1 MGTEILE
8 KISLLRSKPV
18 LVAGLGKS
26 GFSAAK
32 LLSKVG
38 AEVIVV
44 DQKDNLELRSRAK
57 LLKNQGIK
65 VNLDYRFE
73 TNVLDGKSLMLVSP
87 GIPPDSLL
95 MRKARE
101 IDLPIYSEVELAYWF
116 SEVPIIGITG
126 TDGKTTTTTLV
137 GKILSKAGLKVILA
151 GNIGNPLSQAV
162 LDANQSGVDYLV
174 TELSS
179 FQLKYTKF
187 FRPVVSCLLNIAT
200 DHLDWH
206 EDVQDYFQ
214 SKKKIIANQSS
225 GDWLVLNADDDKIA
239 NLSSRAKTVYFSQRK
254 VVHGVYLSDGK
265 IISNLNL
272 DNGTSLP
279 LLDCGSLSQAAN
291 WNLEN
296 IMASIAVCLPLGAS
310 RQDIV
315 DSITGFT
322 GLEHRLEFVGKW
334 DGVSYVND
342 SKATNPHS
350 AIRALM
356 SFNEPVVWLAGGQ
369 SKGSSFTD
377 LAKVARDKVKTAIL
391 FGESAGKL
399 KETLDKVNLT
409 AVVANRFDQAVNL
422 ARKTASSGDVVLL
435 SPACASFDMFKDYAE
450 RGNCFKELVLSAKQR

>member
-1 MGTEILE
+1 LE
-8 KISLLRSKPV
+8 KISLLRGKPV

-44 DQKDNLELRSRAK
+44 DQKDNLELRNRAK

-116 SEVPIIGITG
+116 SKVPIIGITG

-137 GKILSKAGLKVILA
+137 GNILSKAGLKVVLA

-214 SKKKIIANQSS
+214 SKKKIIANQSN

-239 NLSSRAKTVYFSQRK
+239 NLSSQAKTVYFSQRK

-296 IMASIAVCLPLGAS
+296 IIAAIAICLPLGAS

-315 DSITGFT
+315 DSVAGFT

-369 SKGSSFTD
+369 SKGSSFTE

-399 KETLDKVNLT
+399 KETLEKVNLT

-450 RGNCFKELVLSAKQR
+450 RGSCFKELVLSAKQR